1 MMATSACLAPCDVS
15 LMAPRVTLTV
25 CSLLTTEPSRLV
37 ETCRAARQVGVLFGV
52 VLLSWP
58 LTQITEAILNGA
70 WPYIQGQT

>member
-1 MMATSACLAPCDVS
+1 MAL
-15 LMAPRVTLTV
+15 RVTLSV
-25 CSLLTTEPSRLV
+25 CLSLMTEQVVFS
-37 ETCRAARQVGVLFGV
+37 ETCRAARQVAVLFGV